1 MTTKRALVAIVLL
14 GLAAN
19 AAGASDIYRCR
30 SPGGSVTYQQ
40 EPCPVASE
48 TEAVNIPS
56 SYPDH
61 TGERD
66 RLMQREAAM
75 DARLLK
81 RLEIEA
87 AERIA
92 RDTRIA
98 RERELQAEQ
107 ERAAASAASVPAY
120 PAYIVGWPQRQ
131 RWVPRRPWAS
141 VTR

>member
-1 MTTKRALVAIVLL
+1 MRSNRALFATVLL

-19 AAGASDIYRCR
+19 AAAASEIYRCK
-30 SPGGSVTYQQ
+30 SPSGAVTYQQ
-40 EPCPVASE
+40 QPCPAESDGG
-48 TEAVNIPS
+48 AVNIPL

-61 TGERD
+61 TAERD

-81 RLEIEA
+81 RLEIES

-98 RERELQAEQ
+98 RENELQAAQ
-107 ERAAASAASVPAY
+107 ERAQAAAAPAY

-141 VTR
+141 VAR

>member
-1 MTTKRALVAIVLL
+1 MRSNRALLATVLL

-19 AAGASDIYRCR
+19 AAAASEIYRCK
-30 SPGGSVTYQQ
+30 SPGGAVSYQEQ
-40 EPCPVASE
+40 PCPAESAG
-48 TEAVNIPS
+48 EAVNIPL

-61 TGERD
+61 TAERD

-98 RERELQAEQ
+98 RERELQAAQ
-107 ERAAASAASVPAY
+107 EREQATAAVPAY
-120 PAYIVGWPQRQ
+120 PAYIVGGPQRQ

-141 VTR
+141 LTR

>member
-1 MTTKRALVAIVLL
+1 MRSNRALLAAVLV

-19 AAGASDIYRCR
+19 AAAAGEIYRCKA
-30 SPGGSVTYQQ
+30 PGAAVTYQQ
-40 EPCPVASE
+40 QPCPPASE
-48 TEAVNIPS
+48 AETMNIPLT
-56 SYPDH
+56 YPDH
-61 TGERD
+61 TAERD

-75 DARLLK
+75 DARLIK

-98 RERELQAEQ
+98 RERELQAAQ
-107 ERAAASAASVPAY
+107 ESAQAAAVTTY

-141 VTR
+141 LTR

>member
-1 MTTKRALVAIVLL
+1 MKSNGILLATVLL
-14 GLAAN
+14 GIAAN
-19 AAGASDIYRCR
+19 AAAASEIYRCK
-30 SPGGSVTYQQ
+30 SPGGAVSYQQ
-40 EPCPVASE
+40 QPCPAASD
-48 TEAVNIPS
+48 AVEMNIPLL

-61 TGERD
+61 TVERD
-66 RLMQREAAM
+66 RLMQREAAL

-98 RERELQAEQ
+98 REHELQAAQ
-107 ERAAASAASVPAY
+107 ERAQAAAAPAY

-141 VTR
+141 VAR

>member
-1 MTTKRALVAIVLL
+1 MRSNGMLLATVLL

-19 AAGASDIYRCR
+19 AAAASEIYRCK
-30 SPGGSVTYQQ
+30 SPGGSTSYQQ
-40 EPCPVASE
+40 QPCPAASE
-48 TEAVNIPS
+48 AETMNIPL

-107 ERAAASAASVPAY
+107 ERAAANAASMPAY